1 MFTKSVNRVL
11 FVSGLTL
18 ATAIGFSSAAFAQA
32 TMQGSASNQVT
43 GQLNPFASISWPQP
57 NAFGIAAQQTAP
69 VVQYVTLSTNVE
81 YDANVPWQIKAQS
94 LNSSMLI
101 NSSETLATKNSIGY
115 RFALGVGSSTGGDT
129 TGMTASDGSY
139 KTLVNTAEGG
149 AIIVSGN
156 PGQGQL
162 VPKLELTIQ
171 ANADAATVLTPGA
184 FSDTI
189 TLFMF
194 TQ

>member
-1 MFTKSVNRVL
+1 MFTKSINRVL
-11 FVSGLTL
+11 FASGLTL
-18 ATAIGFSSAAFAQA
+18 ATAIGFSSAAFAQ

-43 GQLNPFASISWPQP
+43 GQLDEFASINWPQP
-57 NAFGIAAQQTAP
+57 NAFGIAAQQAAE

-94 LNSSMLI
+94 LNSSKLI
-101 NSSETLATKNSIGY
+101 NSSETIETKNSIEY
-115 RFALGVGSSTGGDT
+115 KFALGVGSSTGSG
-129 TGMTASDGSY
+129 GY
-139 KTLVNTAEGG
+139 KALVNTAEGG
-149 AIIVSGN
+149 ATVIVSGN

-171 ANADAATVLTPGA
+171 ANADPDTVLTPGA

-189 TLFMF
+189 TLFML